1 MFLND
6 NFSVDYGIT
15 FFLNR
20 RYKEIYFL
28 IAGYLRDSKNS
39 LLWTEVVFGFGD
51 ILKFVNDRAF
61 EQAFHTTKYMKS
73 EQIEQLLAFLDT
85 AELFLEIG
93 SSLIGGHMAKWIVI
107 STIHKLK

>member
-1 MFLND
+1 MYKLEIWN
-6 NFSVDYGIT
+6 NFNQQYL
-15 FFLNR
+15 FFC
-20 RYKEIYFL
+20 
-28 IAGYLRDSKNS
+28 AGYLRDSKNS

-107 STIHKLK
+107 STIHILK